1 MMTCALIWMARS
13 AAAVSVLK
21 YGFPVPAAKMTI
33 SQLVKQ
39 AGPGVSIRRF
49 ARFQIGQE

>member
-1 MMTCALIWMARS
+1 VRDDT
-13 AAAVSVLK
+13 K
-21 YGFPVPAAKMTI
+21 TI
-33 SQLVKQ
+33 SELVKA